1 VTRPATA
8 LDVAVEFAGALPV
21 PLGHARPIIPAPPI
35 DAVDVLS
42 ARLEQRIRDL
52 AAQQRKHRAE
62 ESAARLRGFLAAAQ
76 SNTTPEEGA
85 P

>member
-35 DAVDVLS
+35 EAVDVPL
-42 ARLEQRIRDL
+42 ADLE
-52 AAQQRKHRAE
+52 APTH
-62 ESAARLRGFLAAAQ
+62 
-76 SNTTPEEGA
+76 TTPEEGS
-85 P
+85 